1 MNPTAVLSEEKKI
14 VFEVLEE
21 EEVGIIFQLISS
33 ALLTVRPSNNKA
45 PDVFK
50 EVLNITT
57 FNTFFMALTI
67 FIAG

>member
-45 PDVFK
+45 SDVFK
-50 EVLNITT
+50 DVLDVAT
-57 FNTFFMALTI
+57 FDAFFMTLAL
-67 FIAG
+67 FIAS

>member
-14 VFEVLEE
+14 VFEVLEQ

-33 ALLTVRPSNNKA
+33 ALLTVRSSNNKTSDA
-45 PDVFK
+45 FK
-50 EVLNITT
+50 YVLEIATY
-57 FNTFFMALTI
+57 FTFFMAFTL